1 MRLDRFDQFDVE
13 FPFIF
18 RVVHCM
24 TSGDPAGPAPHPRA
38 QSVTHPWIRAILD
51 ADLSTATKDQ
61 YTRNLSVLQKLSD
74 RRPLEDIVKYPRAA
88 YARIEAAYTN
98 DQTKKA
104 FVSSIKGLFKHVPG
118 LKETYPEALEEWNT
132 RFKMLDKLIFDQ
144 IASAEPSDRERVN
157 WVPWKDIVM
166 KERELAYSRY
176 GSSEH
181 LMLAMYTLIEPLR
194 ADFGVLKVVEKQPPS
209 TDQGVANFIVMQPN
223 GTGQLVLNAYK
234 TSKKYGRFERE
245 IPDALLNVIRAS
257 LSTQPRAYLFVDEQG
272 KPYVIKNS
280 YIRYANRIFAKIFGK
295 NLTIRLLRHAFIS
308 NLDFNGSTPATLIEH
323 SKMMLHS
330 IGMQQMYRRHIDPA
344 VPSTQPTYPPGHAP
358 LPPLPPLPPPPGPP
372 PHSTTYYPHPHQQ
385 YMQPPPH
392 TYTTQQYTQQPQN
405 YSQHMNHHHHHSS
418 QRPRNERRNDRNEPR
433 HDRHDRNDR
442 HNNNRHRS
450 SRNRGDRG
458 AVYPPA
464 PHPQSHAKDPKD
476 GGGGGGG
483 GGGGRYVYV

>member
-1 MRLDRFDQFDVE
+1 
-13 FPFIF
+13 
-18 RVVHCM
+18 M

-74 RRPLEDIVKYPRAA
+74 RRPLEDLVKYPRAA

-118 LKETYPEALEEWNT
+118 LKETYPDALEEWNT
-132 RFKMLDKLIFDQ
+132 RFKTLDKLIFDQ
-144 IASAEPSDRERVN
+144 IASAEPSDRERAN

-176 GSSEH
+176 GSPEH

-344 VPSTQPTYPPGHAP
+344 APNTHPSYPPGHAP
-358 LPPLPPLPPPPGPP
+358 LAPLPPLPPPPGPP
-372 PHSTTYYPHPHQQ
+372 PNSNTYYPHTTHPPQQ
-385 YMQPPPH
+385 ASYH
-392 TYTTQQYTQQPQN
+392 QYTQPSPHMYMHQPQQPPQPQN
-405 YSQHMNHHHHHSS
+405 YSRHWNHYASHHH
-418 QRPRNERRNDRNEPR
+418 RPR
-433 HDRHDRNDR
+433 HDRHEPRNDR
-442 HNNNRHRS
+442 HDRHDRHRS
-450 SRNRGDRG
+450 SRNRGDRS
-458 AVYPPA
+458 AIQPTA
-464 PHPQSHAKDPKD
+464 PHPQSHAKDPKDPKD

-483 GGGGRYVYV
+483 GGRYVYV

>member
-1 MRLDRFDQFDVE
+1 
-13 FPFIF
+13 
-18 RVVHCM
+18 M
-24 TSGDPAGPAPHPRA
+24 TSGDPAAPTPSPPRA

-51 ADLSTATKDQ
+51 ANLSTATKDQ
-61 YTRNLSVLQKLSD
+61 YIRNLSVLQKLSD
-74 RRPLEDIVKYPRAA
+74 RRPLEDLVKYPRAA

-104 FVSSIKGLFKHVPG
+104 FVSSIKGLFKHVPN

-132 RFKMLDKLIFDQ
+132 RFKTLDKLIFDQ
-144 IASAEPSDRERVN
+144 IASAEPSDRERAN

-194 ADFGVLKVVEKQPPS
+194 ADFGVLKIVEKQPPS
-209 TDQGVANFIVMQPN
+209 TDQGVANFIVMQPS
-223 GTGQLVLNAYK
+223 GSGQLVLNAYK

-257 LSTQPRAYLFVDEQG
+257 LSSQPRAYLFVDEQG

-308 NLDFNGSTPATLIEH
+308 NLDFNTSTPATLIEH

-330 IGMQQMYRRHIDPA
+330 IGMQQMYRRHVDPS

-372 PHSTTYYPHPHQQ
+372 PGPPPSLYYPQAHAPPPQPYHR
-385 YMQPPPH
+385 YMQPAQAYPPP
-392 TYTTQQYTQQPQN
+392 PQN
-405 YSQHMNHHHHHSS
+405 YSHHRNHSHN
-418 QRPRNERRNDRNEPR
+418 RPRHDPRHEPRREPR
-433 HDRHDRNDR
+433 HDRHRSS
-442 HNNNRHRS
+442 S
-450 SRNRGDRG
+450 SRNRGDRS
-458 AVYPPA
+458 VVQPTSS
-464 PHPQSHAKDPKD
+464 QSSQSQYAKEPKD
-476 GGGGGGG
+476 GGGGGG